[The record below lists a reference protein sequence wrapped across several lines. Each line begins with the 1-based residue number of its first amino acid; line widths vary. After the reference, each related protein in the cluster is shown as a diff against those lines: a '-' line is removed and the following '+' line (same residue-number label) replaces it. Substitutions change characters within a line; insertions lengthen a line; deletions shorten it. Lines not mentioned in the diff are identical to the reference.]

1 MAGLPMDLREYDV
14 KAASTAV
21 LGRVLCSARNH
32 HIIVDGPTQNGFPGE
47 EITPA
52 ELLLQ
57 AVAACG
63 VELVQMLANQQE
75 IEVGAIQVKIHGILD
90 RANPVRQDYTVFN
103 RIEVD
108 CHLSGVSQEQAEQ
121 LVEGFTRR
129 CPLFGSVKVAS
140 GEVVV
145 RVVGSR

>member
-1 MAGLPMDLREYDV
+1 MTGLPADLREYDV
-14 KAASTAV
+14 SAASTAV

-52 ELLLQ
+52 ELFLQ

-63 VELVQMLANQQE
+63 VELVQMLAARDE
-75 IEVGAIQVKIHGILD
+75 IAVQDISVKIHGILD
-90 RANPVRQDYTVFN
+90 RANPVREDYTVFN
-103 RIEVD
+103 RVEVE
-108 CHLSGVSQEQAEQ
+108 CKLTGVSQEQAEQ

-140 GEVVV
+140 AEVVV
-145 RVVGSR
+145 SVVGSR